1 MDDDDDTERL
11 EQQSTASLV
20 SDPLKSASSLTVSPY
35 GEEASTLEMDMGLDA
50 ELDTLL
56 PSSSDSK
63 LSDGEATFNSTR
75 SMAFFFVCC
84 GWKPK
89 RRRMYPFNEA
99 KKKTKQKT
107 NAASLKS
114 SNTDR

>member
-75 SMAFFFVCC
+75 SMAFFVCVVAGSRNVAEC
-84 GWKPK
+84 IRSTKQ
-89 RRRMYPFNEA
+89 
-99 KKKTKQKT
+99 KKTKDKRCFTQI
-107 NAASLKS
+107 LKH
-114 SNTDR
+114 